1 MSPTGAWTSC
11 WAALNGRRASSLRK
25 PLRTGNLLRGVDY
38 YAVRDRRTWNYRML
52 HEAFQDLNRLSLRRI
67 AGAYAYP
74 LRLPEG
80 EAIRKELIRRKIYV
94 PQLWPNVLQEQPEN
108 STASRLTREILP
120 LPCDQR
126 YGREEMA
133 FVIDAVFD
141 CLN

>member
-1 MSPTGAWTSC
+1 MTIS
-11 WAALNGRRASSLRK
+11 
-25 PLRTGNLLRGVDY
+25 
-38 YAVRDRRTWNYRML
+38 
-52 HEAFQDLNRLSLRRI
+52 
-67 AGAYAYP
+67 
-74 LRLPEG
+74 
-80 EAIRKELIRRKIYV
+80 IRPSI
-94 PQLWPNVLQEQPEN
+94 QQPEN